1 MFVFNLEGL
10 KIVVD
15 EAVIDI
21 LTPKK
26 HTVKHTHMREHT
38 HKINR
43 ITMYKLLFE
52 YVRNILNV
60 QKKISI
66 PFRKHMKLYSYT
78 QTQIL
83 KQFKTLKK
91 KY

>member
-1 MFVFNLEGL
+1 METNIRGRSMLLCGMFVFNLEGL

-60 QKKISI
+60 QKKSPFLSESI
-66 PFRKHMKLYSYT
+66 
-78 QTQIL
+78 
-83 KQFKTLKK
+83 
-91 KY
+91 

>member
-1 MFVFNLEGL
+1 METSIRGRSMLLCGMFVFNLEGL

-26 HTVKHTHMREHT
+26 HTVKHTHMHEHT

-60 QKKISI
+60 QKKSPFLSESI
-66 PFRKHMKLYSYT
+66 
-78 QTQIL
+78 
-83 KQFKTLKK
+83 
-91 KY
+91 